1 MTPMEIGAIGVAVL
15 ILLIVLRMPIGVAL
29 ALVGYL
35 GYAAIEGWER
45 AGTVVGNVPIELAS
59 AYSLSVL
66 PLFAVMGTL
75 TAVAGLSSDLFK
87 AGNAVFGG
95 ARGAY
100 AQSAIFAS
108 ALFGAVCGSSLATA
122 AALGKVSIPEMLR
135 SGYPNALAAGAVAA
149 GGTLGILIPPSLIL
163 MIYAVIAQ
171 LSVVDL
177 FAAALMPGLLLMV
190 LYIAVTF
197 IVVRIR
203 NSPWYVPPTKTTAE
217 PLARALLRVWHVA
230 LLFGLTIGGIY
241 AGWFTP
247 TEAAATGAFGA
258 LLLGLV
264 TRRLSP
270 RAAYGAFDETIRLVA
285 SLTFIVIASTMFS
298 YFIVQTGISRDIGEW
313 IARSGFSPVLVI
325 CFVFL
330 FYLVLGSFLEGMG
343 MVLITVPI
351 LLPVVT
357 GVGFDPIWF
366 GVFLVVMIEIG
377 LVTPPVGMNL
387 FVLRAVA
394 PQIGMRDAYLGI
406 LPYLAAPVLLTILL
420 VAFPEIALWL
430 PRALK

>member
-1 MTPMEIGAIGVAVL
+1 ML
-15 ILLIVLRMPIGVAL
+15 ILLIILRVPIGVAL

-35 GYAAIEGWER
+35 GYAAIEGWTR
-45 AGTVVGNVPIELAS
+45 AGAVVGNVPIELAS

-87 AGNAVFGG
+87 AGNAVFRGT
-95 ARGAY
+95 RGAY

-135 SGYPNALAAGAVAA
+135 SGYPKALAAGAVAA

-177 FAAALMPGLLLMV
+177 FAAALVPGLLLMV

-197 IVVRIR
+197 VVVRIGK
-203 NSPWYVPPTKTTAE
+203 SPWSVPPAKTSAE
-217 PLARALLRVWHVA
+217 PIARALLRVWHVA

-247 TEAAATGAFGA
+247 TEAAAIGAFGA

-264 TRRLSP
+264 TRRLSA
-270 RAAYGAFDETIRLVA
+270 RAAYGAFDETVRLVA

-298 YFIVQTGISRDIGEW
+298 YFIVQTGVSRDIGDW
-313 IARSGFSPVLVI
+313 ISQSGFSPVAVI

-394 PQIGMRDAYLGI
+394 PEIGMRDAYLGI
-406 LPYLAAPVLLTILL
+406 LPYLAAPFLLTVLL
-420 VAFPEIALWL
+420 VAFPQLALWL
-430 PRALK
+430 PQALR

>member
-1 MTPMEIGAIGVAVL
+1 MTPTAIGAMGVAGL
-15 ILLIVLRMPIGVAL
+15 ILLIVLRVPIGIAL
-29 ALVGYL
+29 ALVGYV
-35 GYAAIEGWER
+35 GYATIEGWER
-45 AGTVVGNVPIELAS
+45 AGTVLGSVPIELAS

-75 TAVAGLSSDLFK
+75 TAVSGLSADLFR
-87 AGNAVFGG
+87 AGNSIFRG

-100 AQSAIFAS
+100 AQSAVFAS

-135 SGYPNALAAGAVAA
+135 NGYPNALAAGAVAA

-177 FAAALMPGLLLMV
+177 FAAALIPGLLLMV
-190 LYIAVTF
+190 FYIAVTSV
-197 IVVRIR
+197 VVRIR
-203 NSPWYVPPTKTTAE
+203 RSPWHVPPAKTRAE
-217 PLARALLRVWHVA
+217 PLGRAILRVWHVG
-230 LLFGLTIGGIY
+230 LLFGVTIGGIY

-247 TEAAATGAFGA
+247 TEAAAIGAFGA

-285 SLTFIVIASTMFS
+285 GLTFIVIASTMFS
-298 YFIVQTGISRDIGEW
+298 YFVVQTGISKNIAAW
-313 IARSGFSPVLVI
+313 IAESGFSPFVVMA
-325 CFVFL
+325 FVFF

-357 GVGFDPIWF
+357 GVGFDPVWF
-366 GVFLVVMIEIG
+366 GVFLVLMIEIG

-394 PQIGMRDAYLGI
+394 PEIGMRDSYVGI
-406 LPYLAAPVLLTILL
+406 LPYLAAPVLLAILI
-420 VAFPEIALWL
+420 VTFPQVVLWL
-430 PRALK
+430 PQALK